1 MHRPVR
7 ALLTVLFLVA
17 SVAIAA
23 PAPAAPLPRAKG
35 CKGLVALTFDDGP
48 ARGTTH
54 RLLQILQK
62 KRVPATFFMVGQR
75 VAADPRAA
83 REVERA
89 GFLTANHSWDHR
101 DMRTQSY
108 REVRQS
114 LRATRR
120 AMKRAGLH
128 PTDLMRPP
136 YGALA
141 PPARRAIRDAGYV
154 PVMWSADSLDW
165 KSGDADQIARRI
177 LGGLRPGKRN
187 IVLQHDGVNRS
198 PISVAAVSQVIRVAK
213 RRGYCF
219 TALDERGR
227 PGFPTPTVTATAK
240 DGTEGGEAVVTLRL
254 DKPAGRDTAVV
265 VEALSG
271 TATVGADL
279 PPLHLRVEIPAGR
292 LKAKV
297 RIPITADAVAEP
309 TEHFTLRLRHPEG
322 LRIVQE
328 TTQVAVLDVPPPTAP
343 AAPATRTD
351 LPGPPFLAL
360 GPKYS

>member
-1 MHRPVR
+1 MLRPV
-7 ALLTVLFLVA
+7 ALLLRPVVLVLVA
-17 SVAIAA
+17 LLGPALASPAVATPPEQA
-23 PAPAAPLPRAKG
+23 PRSDG
-35 CKGLVALTFDDGP
+35 CTGVVALTFDDGP
-48 ARGTTH
+48 ARGTTR
-54 RLLQILQK
+54 RLIRVL
-62 KRVPATFFMVGQR
+62 KRSEVPATFFMVGQR

-89 GFLTANHSWDHR
+89 GFLTANHSWSHR

-165 KSGDADQIARRI
+165 KSGNAQQIARRI
-177 LGGLRPGKRN
+177 LSELRPGRN

-198 PISVAAVSQVIRVAK
+198 PISVAAVSQVVRTAQ

-219 TALDERGR
+219 TALNERGR
-227 PGFPTPTVTATAK
+227 PGFPTPTMTTVAK
-240 DGTEGGEAVVTLRL
+240 DGVEGGEAVVRL
-254 DKPAGRDTAVV
+254 ELDRAPGRDTAVV
-265 VEALSG
+265 VEAVSG
-271 TATVGADL
+271 TASVGTDL
-279 PPLHLRVEIPAGR
+279 PAFHARVVIPAGR
-292 LKAKV
+292 LTAKV
-297 RIPITADAVAEP
+297 RIPISSDAVVEP
-309 TEHFTLRLRHPEG
+309 TEHVTLRLRHPEG
-322 LRIVQE
+322 LTLGQE
-328 TTQVAVLDVPPPTAP
+328 TVQVAIID
-343 AAPATRTD
+343 AAGATRID
-351 LPGPPFLAL
+351 LPEPPFLL
-360 GPKYS
+360 MGPKHS